1 MPYIALK
8 FPIIEA
14 TLYWVQTNLVLI
26 RLTFKKLLRHLRNV
40 NTWQYDSFTFL
51 FAQTEL
57 WELYSRAW
65 VALAVVLVPVR
76 PALGWALFLL
86 IVWGP
91 EGDLDAAH
99 ICTAVEC
106 STVAAGRNLWD
117 GLKMLGHCYVRRGT
131 VHTVCHRPWIL
142 GFPVLSMFKQT
153 TASLPIQ
160 TDHAVDFSICVCCL
174 GKPPLWKT
182 QVRNLQI
189 LSQKRYLL
197 FLTLS
202 FCFPGLGWYKEILHW
217 FIVMFHSMWTWH
229 QSVTTHVSK
238 LRLPFFH
245 LSWATSKISNDL
257 TQQVKSEYVPK

>member
-1 MPYIALK
+1 M
-8 FPIIEA
+8 
-14 TLYWVQTNLVLI
+14 
-26 RLTFKKLLRHLRNV
+26 R
-40 NTWQYDSFTFL
+40 
-51 FAQTEL
+51 
-57 WELYSRAW
+57 
-65 VALAVVLVPVR
+65 
-76 PALGWALFLL
+76 WA
-86 IVWGP
+86 
-91 EGDLDAAH
+91 
-99 ICTAVEC
+99 
-106 STVAAGRNLWD
+106 N

-142 GFPVLSMFKQT
+142 GFPVLSMCKQT

-257 TQQVKSEYVPK
+257 TQQVKSEHVPK